1 MSSMYDKTL
10 QELENLANTYA
21 QQEQFARQQKREQ
34 HEREQIDLYKK
45 SQSGMIDA
53 DMRNFSQSTHYDDS
67 YDMNDEIAKYKENK
81 LRAEMAPIYFLMD
94 SYKNLLEYL
103 PNIHQRVLSY
113 AKNPN
118 YTKYVREIAKNIDI
132 SLHNIQIFLN
142 DRVIGSLDRDN
153 SIHHILR
160 KHLDNIDLF
169 NFSPDQFWHELNK
182 GIIEFRNQEK
192 IKKIRRDNELKDLAL
207 KHQSEI
213 EQINAVEE
221 KKQNLRAL
229 FAGWQKIDKEGIPLL
244 GDSPDWYALQDL
256 STGLMWVSGSNF
268 SFPNLINITFDE
280 DLIWQHL
287 SEINSKG
294 WCGYYDWR
302 LPTINEMYGIY
313 KKREVF
319 YDINSLPSNN
329 LRFWSS
335 SQTKGKTNSMNVIY
349 FNTGMT
355 STLNK
360 NQYCH
365 VRFVRDV

>member
-1 MSSMYDKTL
+1 
-10 QELENLANTYA
+10 
-21 QQEQFARQQKREQ
+21 
-34 HEREQIDLYKK
+34 
-45 SQSGMIDA
+45 MIDAA
-53 DMRNFSQSTHYDDS
+53 DMRNFNQSVHYDDL

-103 PNIHQRVLSY
+103 PNLHQQVLSY
-113 AKNPN
+113 AKNPD

-132 SLHNIQIFLN
+132 SLRNIQIFLN

-182 GIIEFRNQEK
+182 DIIEFRNQEE

-213 EQINAVEE
+213 EQINAIEQR
-221 KKQNLRAL
+221 KQDLRTL
-229 FAGWQKIDKEGIPLL
+229 FAGWLKIDKDGNPLS
-244 GDSPDWYALQDL
+244 GDSSTWFALQDL
-256 STGLMWVSGSNF
+256 STGLMWASSSCFV
-268 SFPNLINITFDE
+268 FPNLTNITFD
-280 DLIWQHL
+280 DSLIQQHL
-287 SEINSKG
+287 NEINSQG
-294 WCGYYDWR
+294 WCGYHNWR

-349 FNTGMT
+349 FNTGVT
-355 STLNK
+355 SMLNK

-365 VRFVRDV
+365 VRFVRSV

>member
-10 QELENLANTYA
+10 QELENIANNYA

-34 HEREQIDLYKK
+34 YEQEQINLYKK
-45 SQSGMIDA
+45 SQSEMIDAA
-53 DMRNFSQSTHYDDS
+53 DMRNFSQSMHYDDS
-67 YDMNDEIAKYKENK
+67 YDMNDEIAKYKEDK

-113 AKNPN
+113 AKNPD

-132 SLHNIQIFLN
+132 SLRNIQIFLN

-160 KHLDNIDLF
+160 KHLENIDLF

-182 GIIEFRNQEK
+182 DIIEFRNQEK

-221 KKQNLRAL
+221 KKQSLRAL
-229 FAGWQKIDKEGIPLL
+229 FAGWQKIDKDGNHLS
-244 GDSPDWYALQDL
+244 GDNPSWCALQDL
-256 STGLMWVSGSNF
+256 STGLMWSSGSGNF
-268 SFPNLINITFDE
+268 TFPNLININFNKN
-280 DLIWQHL
+280 LIDTHL
-287 SEINSKG
+287 NQVNSEG
-294 WCGYYDWR
+294 WCNCYDWR
-302 LPTINEMYGIY
+302 LPTLKELYTLY
-313 KKREVF
+313 KKREILF
-319 YDINSLPSNN
+319 DINNISENQ
-329 LRFWSS
+329 RFWSADLL
-335 SQTKGKTNSMNVIY
+335 QVMY
-349 FNTGMT
+349 FSTGIT
-355 STLNK
+355 SRLDS
-360 NQYCH
+360 NQKCH
-365 VRFVRDV
+365 IILVRNFL